1 MMNAVDN
8 EEVELESDS
17 DQSDYELES
26 CDKQSDIITD
36 DSQSEEQEEDNVV
49 VSEREKTPP
58 REVENKDMEKKTEF
72 IALAMDKVQEDI
84 DKAKSVKEQ
93 IRKFVCSLYSIPL

>member
-17 DQSDYELES
+17 DQSDHELES

-36 DSQSEEQEEDNVV
+36 DSQSEEQEEGNVV

-58 REVENKDMEKKTEF
+58 REVDMEEKKTEF

-93 IRKFVCSLYSIPL
+93 IRKFVFSLYSIPL